1 MVIRKEKPLPLPE
14 TVSPFMKNLVDKL
27 LDKNPDTRPDA
38 LTLLSIDEIFNE
50 VIRIQIKVAEVE
62 KEMGAQL

>member
-1 MVIRKEKPLPLPE
+1 
-14 TVSPFMKNLVDKL
+14 MKNLVDKL

-38 LTLLSIDEIFNE
+38 LSLLSIDEIFNE